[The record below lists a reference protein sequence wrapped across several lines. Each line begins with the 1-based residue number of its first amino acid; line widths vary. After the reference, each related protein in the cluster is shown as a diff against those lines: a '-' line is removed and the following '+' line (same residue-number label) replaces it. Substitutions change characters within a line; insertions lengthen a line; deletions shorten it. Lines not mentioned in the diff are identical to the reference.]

1 VTTPAPSG
9 DAVDNLWLGILLD
22 PQQAT
27 VIHDLGPY
35 GGSAEVF
42 IVIFI
47 IKNIP
52 CRVYN
57 ITTSAALYAV
67 REKPNLKRNVFSMT
81 MDLTA
86 TGV

>member
-1 VTTPAPSG
+1 MTTPAPSG

-52 CRVYN
+52 CRV
-57 ITTSAALYAV
+57 TL
-67 REKPNLKRNVFSMT
+67 
-81 MDLTA
+81 
-86 TGV
+86 